1 MAEIG
6 VPVRRR
12 VLVPETIPAEPSP
25 YPQQPKRDAPA
36 EQPVTL
42 PEKVPADDYNAT
54 DDFARS
60 IEEAYRVIRERKQ
73 NGGPGWGGWE

>member
-12 VLVPETIPAEPSP
+12 VLAPETIPAEPLP

-36 EQPVTL
+36 EQPVPE
-42 PEKVPADDYNAT
+42 PEKEPA
-54 DDFARS
+54 
-60 IEEAYRVIRERKQ
+60 
-73 NGGPGWGGWE
+73 